1 MAESKSAALPLG
13 YAPKGLENRAEA
25 QGHTRG
31 ADHSGRRRP
40 DQRPGCE
47 ENLRFSAAFPHLG
60 ARLGWRVTY
69 RAPLADIS
77 FALKHAAGLKAALAE
92 GLYGDLDEATVDSVL
107 AEAGRFAADV
117 IAPLNHIGD
126 KFGTPFKD
134 GAVTTPPGW
143 KEAYTAWAA
152 AGWNG
157 LAAPAA
163 YGGQELPHAIN
174 AACIEMWN
182 SGSMAFGIGPAL
194 TMAAIDAL
202 DLSGSEE
209 LKQRYLG
216 KLITGEWM
224 GTMQLT
230 EPQAGSDVGALRT
243 KAERAGDGSY
253 RISGSKIFITYG
265 EHDLTDNIIHFV
277 LARLPGAPAGTKG
290 VSLFLIPKVLPDGTR
305 NDVRAH
311 SVEHKLGINASP
323 TCTMIYGDKGG
334 AVGFLVGEE
343 HKGMACMFTMMN
355 RTRLAVGLQGVAV
368 GELATQQAF
377 AYARERKQGP
387 GGTIIHYPDVQR
399 TLLTMRA
406 LTGAARAICYATAV
420 AIDRSQREK
429 SEAARKAG
437 QERASL
443 LTPVAKAFSTD
454 IGIEVAS
461 LGVQVHGGM
470 GFIEETG
477 AAQHYRDAR
486 IAAIYEGTNG
496 IQAIDLVT
504 RKLPLEGG
512 KVVASYIGEL
522 RETVES
528 LKRSNAPAFGET
540 ATLGEAVD
548 SLDRSTRW
556 LLAQNSSEAALS
568 GATPYLRLFGTAA
581 GGCMLAEQALV
592 ALRESSDGAART
604 ALARFFAENIAVQA
618 SGLER
623 SVTEG
628 AASIASAQA
637 ALAE

>member
-1 MAESKSAALPLG
+1 M
-13 YAPKGLENRAEA
+13 
-25 QGHTRG
+25 
-31 ADHSGRRRP
+31 
-40 DQRPGCE
+40 
-47 ENLRFSAAFPHLG
+47 
-60 ARLGWRVTY
+60 TY
-69 RAPLADIS
+69 RAPVSDIA

-92 GLYGDLDEATVDSVL
+92 GLYGDLDEEMVDQVL
-107 AEAGRFAADV
+107 VEAGRFAGDV
-117 IAPLNHIGD
+117 IAPLNRAGD

-134 GAVTTPPGW
+134 GKVTTPPGW

-157 LAAPAA
+157 LAAPADF
-163 YGGQELPHAIN
+163 GGQELPHAVN

-182 SGSMAFGIGPAL
+182 SGSMAFGIGPVL

-202 DLSGSEE
+202 ASHGSDE
-209 LKQRYLG
+209 LKAGYLAR
-216 KLITGEWM
+216 LISGEWM

-243 KAERAGDGSY
+243 KAERASDGSY
-253 RISGSKIFITYG
+253 RITGSKIFITYG

-277 LARLPGAPAGTKG
+277 LARLPDAPPATKG
-290 VSLFLIPKVLPDGTR
+290 LSLFLVPKVMPDGTR

-311 SVEHKLGINASP
+311 SIEHKLGINASP

-334 AVGFLVGEE
+334 AIGFLIGEE
-343 HKGMACMFTMMN
+343 NKGMHCMFTMMN
-355 RTRLAVGLQGVAV
+355 RTRLAVGLQGVAIA
-368 GELATQQAF
+368 ELATQQAL
-377 AYARERKQGP
+377 AYARERKQGA
-387 GGTIIHYPDVQR
+387 GGAIIHYPDVQR
-399 TLLTMRA
+399 MLMTMRA
-406 LTGAARAICYATAV
+406 STAAARAICYATAV
-420 AIDRSQREK
+420 AIDRSQRGK

-437 QERASL
+437 DQRASL

-504 RKLPLEGG
+504 RKIPMDGG
-512 KVVASYIGEL
+512 KTVALYLDEL
-522 RETVES
+522 RATVS
-528 LKRSNAPAFGET
+528 SVKASNAPAFGET
-540 ATLGEAVD
+540 AARLGEALD
-548 SLDRSTRW
+548 SLARATQW
-556 LLAQNSSEAALS
+556 LLAQKSSDAALA
-568 GATPYLRLFGTAA
+568 GATPYLRLFGHAA
-581 GGCMLAEQALV
+581 GGCMLAEQALA
-592 ALRESSDGAART
+592 ALRNSGDGAARV
-604 ALARFFAENIAVQA
+604 ALTRFFAENIVVQA
-618 SGLER
+618 TGLER

-628 AASIASAQA
+628 ADSITGAQA